1 MASNSDLVRLW
12 EQPGVGE
19 LYMIAGWQQWADAGC
34 ISSGLPKHII
44 EATNARKIG
53 ELNVGGCYLF
63 QVPGTHHFLRPEV
76 KLDDGY
82 RESLT
87 RHSNDLYYAELQGKG
102 LIIFTGDEPHLD
114 AERYAEAFFSAV
126 KRLGVKRVV
135 ALGGVYGPVPY
146 DKARDVHAVYSLPQ
160 LRERLEKYAL
170 KFSSYEGGVTIGTY
184 LLDRAERDGI
194 ECISLYGFVPAYD
207 FSTQHTEVD
216 GVRVEDDYRAW
227 AEIMHRINTMFGIWI
242 DLSDLEHK
250 GEELTHE
257 MAGQIDKLD
266 RKMPGLKVREQLA
279 RMTEDFEESPF
290 MPLDDMWEDE
300 LGDILDG
307 IDK

>member
-12 EQPGVGE
+12 EQPDVSE
-19 LYMIAGWQQWADAGC
+19 LFMIAGWQQWADAGC
-34 ISSGLPKHII
+34 ISSGLPKHVI
-44 EATNARKIG
+44 EVTGARKIG
-53 ELNVGGCYLF
+53 ELNVGGCYMF

-76 KLDDGY
+76 KLNDGY
-82 RESLT
+82 REALT
-87 RHSNDLYYAELQGKG
+87 RHANDLYYAELQGKG
-102 LIIFTGDEPHLD
+102 LIIFMGDEPHLD
-114 AERYAEAFFSAV
+114 AERYAEAFFAAV

-135 ALGGVYGPVPY
+135 SLGGVYGPVPF
-146 DKARDVHAVYSLPQ
+146 DKARDVHAAYSLPQ
-160 LRERLEKYAL
+160 LRDRLEKYAL

-184 LLDRAERDGI
+184 LLDRAEREGI
-194 ECISLYGFVPAYD
+194 EAVSLYGFVPAYD

-216 GVRVEDDYRAW
+216 GIRVEDDYKAW

-242 DLSDLEHK
+242 DLTDLEHRS
-250 GEELTHE
+250 EELTAD
-257 MAGQIDKLD
+257 MRAQIDKLD

-279 RMTEDFEESPF
+279 RASEDFEELPF

-307 IDK
+307 IDQ